1 MGTMSDLFAKALE
14 KISRRWT
21 LWLAAAVIL
30 LAFIYWRQYRG
41 WRETDALILRLRESA
56 ATAERRADAIV
67 DATSQREVT
76 ARAQAKKRTADLPA
90 DRLAAALDA
99 LLAEYRRG
107 R

>member
-41 WRETDALILRLRESA
+41 WCETDALISRLRESA

-67 DATSQREVT
+67 DVIRQREVT
-76 ARAQAKKRTADLPA
+76 ARAQAKKRTDDLPA

-99 LLAEYRRG
+99 LLAEYRKDL
-107 R
+107 